1 MGRQPTSKRVWQ
13 KQGRASDRGIAED
26 YLRQISV
33 YVPRQLLRLMD
44 TQCYLKRQ
52 NKSELVR
59 SCIDLMVHD
68 LETGSLDLDS
78 TYVREQMSVL
88 AQDMALYNTY
98 VFSGVLSLLDEIAH
112 TYVLS
117 RSDLIRYAIARHL
130 KRVPGSGLASDDKPF
145 ERGGQPTDG
154 YNPTAN
160 PDQTEAKQLANE
172 LVEQS
177 IELITKSGKTNKEI
191 KGGGTK

>member
-1 MGRQPTSKRVWQ
+1 MGGRPTSKRAWQ
-13 KQGRASDRGIAED
+13 KQGRASDRGIAD
-26 YLRQISV
+26 DFLRQISV

-68 LETGSLDLDS
+68 LETGDLDLDS

-98 VFSGVLSLLDEIAH
+98 IFSGVLALLDEVAY
-112 TYVLS
+112 TYGLS

-130 KRVPGSGLASDDKPF
+130 KRVPGSGMASDDMPF
-145 ERGGQPTDG
+145 ERESQPTNG
-154 YNPTAN
+154 YNATGN
-160 PDQTEAKQLANE
+160 PDQTEAKRLTNE
-172 LVEQS
+172 LVEKS
-177 IELITKSGKTNKEI
+177 IEIIANDKE
-191 KGGGTK
+191 KGE